1 MVTVLTSEQAVLLC
15 LDICCAFRSFSN
27 FNAQQLSSVLKFS
40 EKSTTSGSEG
50 PESIWYST
58 AQRDLP
64 NGHDGSSL
72 TPRGFLDLTFWGR
85 KPEKNTRLEHIMCA
99 AAFDEAVCLFSST
112 TSSLI
117 LLELE
122 DVLQH
127 GLSHQPRKR
136 SRSTVRLKTLLSAE
150 TEDMHPSCMILTV
163 DGTTGKM
170 LCIMGTYSSSIEVF
184 LLCTSKKS
192 CWHLWS
198 IKGEDLYDGS
208 QLNIECSALDATR
221 FDRQELPV
229 PESIVVMGHSDKQCT
244 PCLLVGF
251 RNGVLG
257 EYSVHEGWKGASMR
271 RMMQVGVLPVHLEQI
286 RPDLVLAYSNRSFL
300 LRMNVPRPSTSIT
313 CCCQIGTIKQ
323 INLPSHIKCCTV
335 LTTASDLMLWR
346 EDEKKS
352 AIELPEILEYCC
364 NGERMRYLFV
374 YADVNGMLHM
384 ANIPRQIQS
393 ITTDQ
398 PIEKLIQLPRRH
410 QILGISKLSGIYLID
425 IRQRTLHLCY
435 KAKPEEFVSAAS
447 LWSTSGS
454 SSTTAADLP
463 LSETTRKCVRLCGR
477 CEDRIVMCVVTGT
490 ERI

>member
-1 MVTVLTSEQAVLLC
+1 M
-15 LDICCAFRSFSN
+15 
-27 FNAQQLSSVLKFS
+27 LKLP
-40 EKSTTSGSEG
+40 EKSTPSGGEG
-50 PESIWYST
+50 PESIWCST

-136 SRSTVRLKTLLSAE
+136 GRSTVRLRTLMTAE
-150 TEDMHPSCMILTV
+150 TEDLHPSCMILTV

-170 LCIMGTYSSSIEVF
+170 LCVVGTYSSTIEVF
-184 LLCTSKKS
+184 HLCANKKS

-208 QLNIECSALDATR
+208 QLDVECSAFDATR

-229 PESIVVMGHSDKQCT
+229 PESIVVMGHSDKHST

-257 EYSVHEGWKGASMR
+257 EYRVHEGWQGASMR

-300 LRMNVPRPSTSIT
+300 LRMKVPRPTTSIT
-313 CCCQIGTIKQ
+313 SCRIETIKQ

-410 QILGISKLSGIYLID
+410 QILGISKISGIYLID
-425 IRQRTLHLCY
+425 IKQRTLQLCY
-435 KAKPEEFVSAAS
+435 TAKQEESVLAVS
-447 LWSTSGS
+447 LWSYSAS
-454 SSTTAADLP
+454 SLTVADLP
-463 LSETTRKCVRLCGR
+463 SSEITRKCVRLGSLR
-477 CEDRIVMCVVTGT
+477 
-490 ERI
+490 